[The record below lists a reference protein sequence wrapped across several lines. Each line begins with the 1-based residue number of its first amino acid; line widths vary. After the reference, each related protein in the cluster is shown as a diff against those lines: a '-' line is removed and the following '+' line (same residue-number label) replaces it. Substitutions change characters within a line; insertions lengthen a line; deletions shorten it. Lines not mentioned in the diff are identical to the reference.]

1 MFAGAGQAKSPLLK
15 NWQIQEK
22 VAIKK
27 KIFTKKT
34 NIVLAQVPAQVCN
47 CKKQGVLSKWAIH

>member
-15 NWQIQEK
+15 NWWIQEK

-34 NIVLAQVPAQVCN
+34 NIVLTQVPSP
-47 CKKQGVLSKWAIH
+47 GV